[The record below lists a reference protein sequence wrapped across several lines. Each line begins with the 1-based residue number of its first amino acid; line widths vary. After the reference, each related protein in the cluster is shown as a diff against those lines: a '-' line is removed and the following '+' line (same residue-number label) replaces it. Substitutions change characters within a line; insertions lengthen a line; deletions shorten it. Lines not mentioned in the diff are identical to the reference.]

1 MMKKILCIASVCLFL
16 GSGFAQDSNSV
27 SNTPHYYKLRYNEQ
41 DLLKK
46 IVDNWGNGYDT
57 LYGTRNVRPVLHG
70 VAYRGGAN
78 NYYHKT
84 DKRNNHNPLPPD
96 GMKALCKEGFST
108 SIYLYQNNFESA
120 SGCEV
125 CLTKD
130 SIEQEMDYRQLDY
143 FDPTHVY
150 EILKLVYESAKDTTK
165 GPVYLHCWN
174 GWHASGYISALILKQ
189 FCGFSDLEAVSYWDL
204 GTDGMNYS
212 PRYKKIRDDIKNFKP
227 YSEFYISDALG
238 NTLCPPM
245 PKIIDSSQLRLG
257 IEHLVMVPE
266 ALPVGTTLIL
276 ENIQFEAGKTSFA
289 NISKHPDILKV
300 LTSLKNTPNFILE
313 IGGHTDKSGSEE
325 KNIELSTQRAKFVMD
340 YLLSTGVEPH
350 RLSYKGYGSAKPMY
364 SNKNAEGRNANRRIE
379 VKIISKGNE
388 DLNKLKDE

>member
-1 MMKKILCIASVCLFL
+1 
-16 GSGFAQDSNSV
+16 
-27 SNTPHYYKLRYNEQ
+27 
-41 DLLKK
+41 
-46 IVDNWGNGYDT
+46 
-57 LYGTRNVRPVLHG
+57 
-70 VAYRGGAN
+70 
-78 NYYHKT
+78 
-84 DKRNNHNPLPPD
+84 
-96 GMKALCKEGFST
+96 
-108 SIYLYQNNFESA
+108 
-120 SGCEV
+120 
-125 CLTKD
+125 
-130 SIEQEMDYRQLDY
+130 
-143 FDPTHVY
+143 
-150 EILKLVYESAKDTTK
+150 
-165 GPVYLHCWN
+165 VYLHCWN

-227 YSEFYISDALG
+227 YSEFYISDELG

-276 ENIQFEAGKTSFA
+276 ENIQFEAGKTTFA
-289 NISKHPDILKV
+289 NISKHADVVKV
-300 LTSLKNTPNFILE
+300 LTSLKNNPNFILE

-340 YLLSTGVEPH
+340 YLLSTGIESH
-350 RLSYKGYGSAKPMY
+350 RLSYKGYGSAKPVY